1 MTMSSPPSP
10 DSQATPEAAQ
20 LLFDK
25 IRKGLGKV
33 PNAYQLIGA
42 HSTDS
47 LSLLLTGDAAL
58 SKGSLSRPEIKAIRL
73 AFSAQNGCDYCVA
86 AHVAAGK
93 AAGLSLDELRHLV
106 AHEDTGH
113 AGRDALVR
121 FAREVAARWP
131 AHGAPRPRPWWPQFK
146 RQAIRQAK
154 SFEALM
160 TVSLISFTNLVNRV
174 NDTVV
179 DFPKIL

>member
-1 MTMSSPPSP
+1 MSRLPIP
-10 DSQATPEAAQ
+10 DSQTTPEAAQ

-42 HSTDS
+42 HSPDS

-58 SKGSLSRPEIKAIRL
+58 SKGSLSRQEIEAIRL
-73 AFSAQNGCDYCVA
+73 AISAQNGCDYCVA

-106 AHEDTGH
+106 VNEDTGH
-113 AGRDALVR
+113 ASRDALVR
-121 FAREVAARWP
+121 FAREVASTRGTVPEAVV
-131 AHGAPRPRPWWPQFK
+131 AAV
-146 RQAIRQAK
+146 QATGYSPSQVI
-154 SFEALM
+154 EALM
-160 TVSLISFTNLVNRV
+160 VVSLISFTNLVNRV